1 MQKSFLLFIAKFRSV
16 RLFWLNYWMGC
27 RLHFQPFNN
36 NISPSPTIK
45 DGKIMIFAGVK
56 RDPSTVWS
64 GYQTQKLSIDLPTQI
79 FTLEAS
85 QQSKLFLSWNYWIF
99 RGFCVLKGRHLKK
112 SENLSFWSWFPSE
125 AVLLAQW
132 LCKTS
137 LPPTLLIVS
146 IF

>member
-112 SENLSFWSWFPSE
+112 VKIWVFDHDSLLKQYYWLSGSARLPCPQHF
-125 AVLLAQW
+125 
-132 LCKTS
+132 S
-137 LPPTLLIVS
+137 L
-146 IF
+146 

>member
-27 RLHFQPFNN
+27 RLHFQPLNN

-85 QQSKLFLSWNYWIF
+85 QQSKLFLFWNYWIF
-99 RGFCVLKGRHLKK
+99 RRFCVL
-112 SENLSFWSWFPSE
+112 
-125 AVLLAQW
+125 
-132 LCKTS
+132 
-137 LPPTLLIVS
+137 LLINTKKVKVPS
-146 IF
+146 YKLCISYNSYSFYMRWELLFHPF